1 MPDLLVGKSA
11 IVTGAASGIGQA
23 IALAFLREGAK
34 VLGADRNAA
43 GLAETAKRANDSHAG
58 STFLSQTCDVTQ
70 RADVEATVARTVA
83 AFGQLDIMAA
93 IAGVAME
100 HDFVDIEDADWQRTM
115 DVNLH
120 GVYLCDQAAAR
131 QMVKQGNGG
140 RIINMSSVNGLIG
153 EEELAA
159 YNTSK
164 GGVTLLTKSAA
175 IDLAK
180 HEITVNC
187 LAPGYIRT
195 PLNAEGIADEEWINE
210 YLKRVP
216 FRRVGEPEE
225 VADCAVFL
233 ASDLSRYVTGHA
245 LVVDGGQIAVI

>member
-1 MPDLLVGKSA
+1 MPNLLVGKSA
-11 IVTGAASGIGQA
+11 IVTGAASGIGRA
-23 IALAFLREGAK
+23 IALAFLREGAS
-34 VLGADRNAA
+34 VLGADLNLD
-43 GLAETAKRANDSHAG
+43 GLRETADRAMVHG
-58 STFLSQTCDVTQ
+58 SPFLTQRCDVTQ
-70 RADVEATVARTVA
+70 RADVEATVERAVA
-83 AFGQLDIMAA
+83 EFGKLDIMAA
-93 IAGVAME
+93 IAGIALE
-100 HDFVDIEDADWQRTM
+100 HDFVDIKDDDWHRVAA
-115 DVNLH
+115 VNMH
-120 GVYLCDQAAAR
+120 GVYICDQVAAR
-131 QMVKQGNGG
+131 QMVEQGHGG
-140 RIINMSSVNGLIG
+140 RIINMSSVNGLMG

-164 GGVTLLTKSAA
+164 GAVTLLTKSAA

-195 PLNAEGIADEEWINE
+195 PLTDESIADEAWINE

>member
-1 MPDLLVGKSA
+1 MPELLVGKSA

-23 IALAFLREGAK
+23 IALAFLREGAN
-34 VLGADRNAA
+34 VLGADLNLE
-43 GLAETAKRANDSHAG
+43 GLEETAKRATEHYSM
-58 STFLSQTCDVTQ
+58 FLAHKCDVTQ
-70 RADVEATVARTVA
+70 RGDVEQTVARAVD

-93 IAGVAME
+93 IAGIATE
-100 HDFVDIEDADWQRTM
+100 HDFVDITDEDWHRIT

-120 GVYLCDQAAAR
+120 GVFLCDQVAAR
-131 QMVKQGNGG
+131 QMVKQGKGG
-140 RIINMSSVNGLIG
+140 RIINMSSVNGLMG

-195 PLNAEGIADEEWINE
+195 PLTEESIEDSAWINE

-216 FRRVGEPEE
+216 YRRVGEPEE

>member
-1 MPDLLVGKSA
+1 MPDLLTGKSA

-23 IALAFLREGAK
+23 IALAFLREGAN
-34 VLGADRNAA
+34 VLGADLNEE
-43 GLAETAKRANDSHAG
+43 GLEETAGRAGAHSP
-58 STFLSQTCDVTQ
+58 TFLTHRCDVTQ
-70 RADVEATVARTVA
+70 RADVEATVARAVA
-83 AFGQLDIMAA
+83 DFGKLDVMAA
-93 IAGVAME
+93 IAGIALE
-100 HDFVDIEDADWQRTM
+100 HDFVDIADEDWQRVAA
-115 DVNLH
+115 VNMH

-131 QMVKQGNGG
+131 QMVAQGNGG
-140 RIINMSSVNGLIG
+140 RIINMSSVNGLMG

-164 GGVTLLTKSAA
+164 GAVTLLTKSAA

-195 PLNAEGIADEEWINE
+195 PLTDESIADEAWINE

>member
-11 IVTGAASGIGQA
+11 IVTGAASGIGRA
-23 IALAFLREGAK
+23 IALAFLREGAS
-34 VLGADRNAA
+34 VLGADLNMD
-43 GLAETAKRANDSHAG
+43 GLRETADRAKEHES
-58 STFLSQTCDVTQ
+58 SFLTHRCDVTQ
-70 RADVEATVARTVA
+70 RADVEATVALAVA
-83 AFGQLDIMAA
+83 EFGKLDIMAA
-93 IAGVAME
+93 IAGIAME
-100 HDFVDIEDADWQRTM
+100 HDFVDIEDEDWHRM
-115 DVNLH
+115 AAVNMH
-120 GVYLCDQAAAR
+120 GVYLCDQVAAR
-131 QMVKQGNGG
+131 QMVKQGHGG
-140 RIINMSSVNGLIG
+140 RIINMSSVNGLMG

-164 GGVTLLTKSAA
+164 GAVTLLTKSAG

-195 PLNAEGIADEEWINE
+195 PLNEEGIADEAWITE

>member
-1 MPDLLVGKSA
+1 MPELLVGKSA

-23 IALAFLREGAK
+23 IALAFLREGAN
-34 VLGADRNAA
+34 VLGADLNLE
-43 GLAETAKRANDSHAG
+43 GLEGTAKRATELYSM
-58 STFLSQTCDVTQ
+58 FLAHKCDVTQ
-70 RADVEATVARTVA
+70 RGDVEQTVARAVDE
-83 AFGQLDIMAA
+83 FGQLDIMAA
-93 IAGVAME
+93 IAGIATE
-100 HDFVDIEDADWQRTM
+100 HDFVDITDEDWHRIT

-120 GVYLCDQAAAR
+120 GVFLCDQVAAR

-140 RIINMSSVNGLIG
+140 RIINMSSVNGLMG

-195 PLNAEGIADEEWINE
+195 PLTEESIEDSAWINE

-216 FRRVGEPEE
+216 YRRVGEPEE

>member
-1 MPDLLVGKSA
+1 MPNLLVGKSA
-11 IVTGAASGIGQA
+11 IVTGAASGIGRA
-23 IALAFLREGAK
+23 TALAFLREGAS
-34 VLGADRNAA
+34 VLGADLNLD
-43 GLAETAKRANDSHAG
+43 GLSETADRAKVHES
-58 STFLSQTCDVTQ
+58 SFLTHRCDVTQ
-70 RADVEATVARTVA
+70 RADVEATVERAVA
-83 AFGQLDIMAA
+83 EFGKLDIMAA
-93 IAGVAME
+93 IAGIAME
-100 HDFVDIEDADWQRTM
+100 HDFVDIKDEDWHRMAA
-115 DVNLH
+115 VNIH
-120 GVYLCDQAAAR
+120 GVYLCDQVAAR
-131 QMVKQGNGG
+131 QMVEQGNGG
-140 RIINMSSVNGLIG
+140 RIINMSSVNGLMG

-164 GGVTLLTKSAA
+164 GAVTLLTKSAA

-195 PLNAEGIADEEWINE
+195 PLNEEGIADEAWITE

>member
-1 MPDLLVGKSA
+1 MPNLLVGKSA
-11 IVTGAASGIGQA
+11 IVTGAASGIGRA
-23 IALAFLREGAK
+23 IALAFLREGAS
-34 VLGADRNAA
+34 VLGADLNMD
-43 GLAETAKRANDSHAG
+43 GLRETADRAMVHGVS
-58 STFLSQTCDVTQ
+58 FLTHRCDVTQ
-70 RADVEATVARTVA
+70 RAEVEATVERAVA
-83 AFGQLDIMAA
+83 EFGKLDIMAA
-93 IAGVAME
+93 IAGIAME
-100 HDFVDIEDADWQRTM
+100 HDFVDIKDDDWHQVAA
-115 DVNLH
+115 VNMH
-120 GVYLCDQAAAR
+120 GVYICDQVAAR
-131 QMVKQGNGG
+131 QMVVQGNGG
-140 RIINMSSVNGLIG
+140 RIINMSSVNGLMG

-164 GGVTLLTKSAA
+164 GAVTLLTKSAA

-195 PLNAEGIADEEWINE
+195 PLTDESIADEAWINE

>member
-1 MPDLLVGKSA
+1 MPNLLVGKSA
-11 IVTGAASGIGQA
+11 VVTGAASGIGRA
-23 IALAFLREGAK
+23 IALAFLREGAS
-34 VLGADRNAA
+34 VLGADLNMD
-43 GLAETAKRANDSHAG
+43 GLSETADSAKVHGA
-58 STFLSQTCDVTQ
+58 TFLTHRCDVTQ
-70 RADVEATVARTVA
+70 RADVEATVERAVSE
-83 AFGQLDIMAA
+83 FGKLDIMAA
-93 IAGVAME
+93 IAGIAME
-100 HDFVDIEDADWQRTM
+100 HDFVDIKDEDWHRMAE
-115 DVNLH
+115 VNMH
-120 GVYLCDQAAAR
+120 GVYLCDQVAAR
-131 QMVKQGNGG
+131 QMVAQGNGG
-140 RIINMSSVNGLIG
+140 RIINMSSVNGLMG

-164 GGVTLLTKSAA
+164 GAVTLLTKSAA

-195 PLNAEGIADEEWINE
+195 PLNEEGIADEAWITE

>member
-23 IALAFLREGAK
+23 TALAFLREGAS
-34 VLGADRNAA
+34 VLGADLNLD
-43 GLAETAKRANDSHAG
+43 GLHETADRAKEHGAA
-58 STFLSQTCDVTQ
+58 FLTHRCDVTQ
-70 RADVEATVARTVA
+70 RADVEASVERAVAE
-83 AFGQLDIMAA
+83 FGKLDIMAA
-93 IAGVAME
+93 IAGIAME
-100 HDFVDIEDADWQRTM
+100 HDFVDIEDEDWHRTAA
-115 DVNLH
+115 VNMH
-120 GVYLCDQAAAR
+120 GVYLCDQVAAR
-131 QMVKQGNGG
+131 QMVAQGNGG
-140 RIINMSSVNGLIG
+140 RIINMSSVNGLMG

-164 GGVTLLTKSAA
+164 GAVTLLTKSAA

-195 PLNAEGIADEEWINE
+195 PLNEEGIADEAWITE

>member
-1 MPDLLVGKSA
+1 MPNLLVGKSA
-11 IVTGAASGIGQA
+11 IVTGAASGIGRA
-23 IALAFLREGAK
+23 IALAFLREGAS
-34 VLGADRNAA
+34 VLGADLNLD
-43 GLAETAKRANDSHAG
+43 GLKETADLGKEHESA
-58 STFLSQTCDVTQ
+58 FLTHRCDVTQ
-70 RADVEATVARTVA
+70 RADVEATVERAVA
-83 AFGQLDIMAA
+83 EFGKLDIMAA
-93 IAGVAME
+93 IAGIAME
-100 HDFVDIEDADWQRTM
+100 HDFVDIKDEDWHRMAA
-115 DVNLH
+115 VNMH
-120 GVYLCDQAAAR
+120 GVYLCDQVAAR
-131 QMVKQGNGG
+131 KMVEQGSGG
-140 RIINMSSVNGLIG
+140 RIINMSSVNGLMG

-164 GGVTLLTKSAA
+164 GAVTLLTKSAA

-195 PLNAEGIADEEWINE
+195 PLNEEGIADEAWITE

>member
-11 IVTGAASGIGQA
+11 IVTGAASGIGRA
-23 IALAFLREGAK
+23 IALAFLREGAS
-34 VLGADRNAA
+34 VLGADLNMD
-43 GLAETAKRANDSHAG
+43 GLRETADRAKAHSSPFITHR
-58 STFLSQTCDVTQ
+58 CDVTQ
-70 RADVEATVARTVA
+70 RTDVEATVARAVA
-83 AFGQLDIMAA
+83 EFGKLDIMAA
-93 IAGVAME
+93 IAGIAME
-100 HDFVDIEDADWQRTM
+100 HDFVDIEDEDWHRM
-115 DVNLH
+115 AAVNMH
-120 GVYLCDQAAAR
+120 GVYLCDQVAAR
-131 QMVKQGNGG
+131 QMVEQGHGG
-140 RIINMSSVNGLIG
+140 RIINMSSVNGIMG

-164 GGVTLLTKSAA
+164 GAVTLLTKSAG

-195 PLNAEGIADEEWINE
+195 PLNEEGIADEAWITE

>member
-1 MPDLLVGKSA
+1 MPNLLVGKSA
-11 IVTGAASGIGQA
+11 IVTGAASGIGRA
-23 IALAFLREGAK
+23 TALAFLREGAS
-34 VLGADRNAA
+34 VLGADLNLD
-43 GLAETAKRANDSHAG
+43 GLKETADLAKEHES
-58 STFLSQTCDVTQ
+58 SFLTHRCDVTQ
-70 RADVEATVARTVA
+70 RADVESTVERAVA
-83 AFGQLDIMAA
+83 EFGKLDIMAA
-93 IAGVAME
+93 IAGIAME
-100 HDFVDIEDADWQRTM
+100 HDFVDIEDEDWHRM
-115 DVNLH
+115 AAVNMH
-120 GVYLCDQAAAR
+120 GVYLCDQVAAR
-131 QMVKQGNGG
+131 QMVEQGNGG
-140 RIINMSSVNGLIG
+140 RIINMSSVNGLMG

-164 GGVTLLTKSAA
+164 GAVTLLTKSAA

-195 PLNAEGIADEEWINE
+195 PLNEEGIADEAWITE

>member
-1 MPDLLVGKSA
+1 MPNLLVGKSA
-11 IVTGAASGIGQA
+11 IVTGAASGIGRA
-23 IALAFLREGAK
+23 IALAFLREGAS
-34 VLGADRNAA
+34 VLGADLNLD
-43 GLAETAKRANDSHAG
+43 GLEETADHAKVHDS
-58 STFLSQTCDVTQ
+58 SFLTHRCDVTQ
-70 RADVEATVARTVA
+70 RADVEATVERAVA
-83 AFGQLDIMAA
+83 EFGKLDIMAA
-93 IAGVAME
+93 IAGIAME
-100 HDFVDIEDADWQRTM
+100 HDFVDIKDEDWHRMAA
-115 DVNLH
+115 VNMH
-120 GVYLCDQAAAR
+120 GVYLCDQVAAR
-131 QMVKQGNGG
+131 QMVEQGSGG
-140 RIINMSSVNGLIG
+140 RIINMSSVNGLMG

-164 GGVTLLTKSAA
+164 GAVTLLTKSAA

-195 PLNAEGIADEEWINE
+195 PLNEEGIADEAWINE

>member
-1 MPDLLVGKSA
+1 MPDLLVGKNA

-23 IALAFLREGAK
+23 IALAFLREGAN
-34 VLGADRNAA
+34 VLGADLNEE
-43 GLAETAKRANDSHAG
+43 GLEETANRASEHD
-58 STFLSQTCDVTQ
+58 STFLTHRCDVTQ
-70 RADVEATVARTVA
+70 RADVEATVARAVA
-83 AFGQLDIMAA
+83 EFGKLDVMAA
-93 IAGVAME
+93 IAGIALE
-100 HDFVDIEDADWQRTM
+100 HDFVDIEDEDWHRVAA
-115 DVNLH
+115 VNMH
-120 GVYLCDQAAAR
+120 GVYLCDQVAAR
-131 QMVKQGNGG
+131 QMVAQGHGG
-140 RIINMSSVNGLIG
+140 RIINMSSVNGIMG

-164 GGVTLLTKSAA
+164 GAVTLLTKSAA

-195 PLNAEGIADEEWINE
+195 PLTVESIADEAWINE

>member
-23 IALAFLREGAK
+23 IALAFLREGAS
-34 VLGADRNAA
+34 VLGADLNME
-43 GLAETAKRANDSHAG
+43 GLQQTAERASEFDN
-58 STFLSQTCDVTQ
+58 TFIAHECDVSQ
-70 RADVEATVARTVA
+70 RASVEATVARA
-83 AFGQLDIMAA
+83 AEDFGKLDVMAA
-93 IAGVAME
+93 IAGVALE
-100 HDFVDIEDADWQRTM
+100 HEFVDIKDEDWHKVAA
-115 DVNLH
+115 VNMH
-120 GVYLCDQAAAR
+120 GVYLCDQVAAR
-131 QMVKQGNGG
+131 QMVSQGHGG
-140 RIINMSSVNGLIG
+140 RIINMSSVNGIMG

-159 YNTSK
+159 YNTTK
-164 GGVTLLTKSAA
+164 GAVTLLTKSAA

-195 PLNAEGIADEEWINE
+195 PLTEESIADEDWINE

>member
-23 IALAFLREGAK
+23 IALAFLREGAA
-34 VLGADRNAA
+34 VLGADLNDK
-43 GLAETAKRANDSHAG
+43 GLQQTADRAQEHPSP
-58 STFLSQTCDVTQ
+58 FLTQRCDVTQ
-70 RADVEATVARTVA
+70 RADVEATVARAVDE
-83 AFGQLDIMAA
+83 FGKLDIMAA
-93 IAGVAME
+93 IAGIALE
-100 HDFVDIEDADWQRTM
+100 HDFVDIKDEDWHRVA
-115 DVNLH
+115 DVNMH
-120 GVYLCDQAAAR
+120 GVYTCDQVAAR
-131 QMVKQGNGG
+131 QMVAQGHGG
-140 RIINMSSVNGLIG
+140 RIINMSSVNGLMG

-164 GGVTLLTKSAA
+164 GAVTLLTKSAA

-195 PLNAEGIADEEWINE
+195 PLTIESIDDTDWINE

>member
-23 IALAFLREGAK
+23 IALAFLREGAN
-34 VLGADRNAA
+34 VLGADLNLA
-43 GLAETAKRANDSHAG
+43 GLEDTAARANDCSSAFVTHR
-58 STFLSQTCDVTQ
+58 CDVTQ
-70 RADVEATVARTVA
+70 RADVEATVARAVED
-83 AFGQLDIMAA
+83 FGKLDIMAA
-93 IAGVAME
+93 IAGIAME
-100 HDFVDIEDADWQRTM
+100 HDFVDIKDDDWHRVAA
-115 DVNLH
+115 VNMH
-120 GVYLCDQAAAR
+120 GVYVCDQVAAR

-140 RIINMSSVNGLIG
+140 RIINMSSVNGLMG

-164 GGVTLLTKSAA
+164 GAVTLLTKSAA

-195 PLNAEGIADEEWINE
+195 PLTIESIDDEAWITE

>member
-1 MPDLLVGKSA
+1 MPDLLVGKNA

-34 VLGADRNAA
+34 VLGADRNAT
-43 GLAETAKRANDSHAG
+43 GLAETAKQADERHAG
-58 STFLSQTCDVTQ
+58 STFVSHTCDVTK
-70 RADVEATVARTVA
+70 RTDVEAMVARAVA
-83 AFGQLDIMAA
+83 ELGQLDVMAA
-93 IAGVAME
+93 IAGVALE
-100 HDFVDIEDADWQRTM
+100 HDFVDIEDADWRHVI

-131 QMVKQGNGG
+131 QMVKQGAGG
-140 RIINMSSVNGLIG
+140 RIINMSSVNGLMG

-216 FRRVGEPEE
+216 FRRVGEAEE

-233 ASDLSRYVTGHA
+233 ASDLSRYVTGHP

>member
-23 IALAFLREGAK
+23 TALAFLREGAN
-34 VLGADRNAA
+34 VLGADLNED
-43 GLAETAKRANDSHAG
+43 GLQQTAERAREHSPM
-58 STFLSQTCDVTQ
+58 FLTQRCDVTQ
-70 RADVEATVARTVA
+70 RADVESVVARSVA
-83 AFGQLDIMAA
+83 EFGKLDIMAA
-93 IAGVAME
+93 IAGIAIE
-100 HDFVDIEDADWQRTM
+100 HDFVDIKDDDWHRVT

-120 GVYLCDQAAAR
+120 GVFLCDQVAAR
-131 QMVKQGNGG
+131 QMVEQGNGG
-140 RIINMSSVNGLIG
+140 RIINMSSVNGLMG

-164 GGVTLLTKSAA
+164 GAVTLLTKSAA
-175 IDLAK
+175 IDMAK

-195 PLNAEGIADEEWINE
+195 PLTIESIADEAWINE

>member
-11 IVTGAASGIGQA
+11 IVTGAASGIGRA
-23 IALAFLREGAK
+23 IALAFLREGAS
-34 VLGADRNAA
+34 VLGADLNMD
-43 GLAETAKRANDSHAG
+43 GLRETADRAKAHG
-58 STFLSQTCDVTQ
+58 SPFITHRCDVTQ
-70 RADVEATVARTVA
+70 RTDVEATVELAVA
-83 AFGQLDIMAA
+83 EFGKLDIMAA
-93 IAGVAME
+93 IAGIAME
-100 HDFVDIEDADWQRTM
+100 HDFVDIEDEDWHRM
-115 DVNLH
+115 AAVNMH
-120 GVYLCDQAAAR
+120 GVYLCDQVAAR
-131 QMVKQGNGG
+131 QMVEQGHGG
-140 RIINMSSVNGLIG
+140 RIINMSSVNGLMG

-164 GGVTLLTKSAA
+164 GAVTLLTKSAG

-195 PLNAEGIADEEWINE
+195 PLNEEGIADEAWITE

>member
-1 MPDLLVGKSA
+1 MPNLLVGKSA
-11 IVTGAASGIGQA
+11 IVTGAASGIGRA
-23 IALAFLREGAK
+23 IALAFLREGAS
-34 VLGADRNAA
+34 VLGADLNLD
-43 GLAETAKRANDSHAG
+43 GLKETADLGKEHEPA
-58 STFLSQTCDVTQ
+58 FLTHRCDVTQ
-70 RADVEATVARTVA
+70 RADVEATVERAVA
-83 AFGQLDIMAA
+83 EFGKLDIMAA
-93 IAGVAME
+93 IAGIAME
-100 HDFVDIEDADWQRTM
+100 HDFVDIEDEDWHRTAA
-115 DVNLH
+115 VNMH
-120 GVYLCDQAAAR
+120 GVYLCDQVAAR
-131 QMVKQGNGG
+131 QMVEQGSGG
-140 RIINMSSVNGLIG
+140 RIINMSSVNGLMG

-164 GGVTLLTKSAA
+164 GAVTLLTKSAA

-195 PLNAEGIADEEWINE
+195 PLNEEGIADEAWITE

>member
-1 MPDLLVGKSA
+1 MPNLLVGKSA
-11 IVTGAASGIGQA
+11 IVTGAASGIGRA
-23 IALAFLREGAK
+23 TALAFLREGAS
-34 VLGADRNAA
+34 VLGADRNMD
-43 GLAETAKRANDSHAG
+43 GLSETAESAKVHDAA
-58 STFLSQTCDVTQ
+58 FLTHRCDVTQ
-70 RADVEATVARTVA
+70 RADVEATVERAVA
-83 AFGQLDIMAA
+83 EFGKLDIMAA
-93 IAGVAME
+93 IAGIAME
-100 HDFVDIEDADWQRTM
+100 HDFVDIEDDDWHRM
-115 DVNLH
+115 AAVNIH
-120 GVYLCDQAAAR
+120 GVYLCDQVAAR
-131 QMVKQGNGG
+131 QMVAQGNGG
-140 RIINMSSVNGLIG
+140 RIINMSSVNGLMG

-164 GGVTLLTKSAA
+164 GAVTLLTKSAA

-195 PLNAEGIADEEWINE
+195 PLNEEGIADEAWITE

-233 ASDLSRYVTGHA
+233 ASDLSRYVTGHP

>member
-1 MPDLLVGKSA
+1 MPNLLVGKSA
-11 IVTGAASGIGQA
+11 IVTGAASGIGRA
-23 IALAFLREGAK
+23 IALAFLREGAS
-34 VLGADRNAA
+34 VLGADLNLD
-43 GLAETAKRANDSHAG
+43 GLRETADRAMVHGAP
-58 STFLSQTCDVTQ
+58 FLTHRCDVTQ
-70 RADVEATVARTVA
+70 RADVEATVERAVA
-83 AFGQLDIMAA
+83 EFGKLDIMAA
-93 IAGVAME
+93 IAGIAME
-100 HDFVDIEDADWQRTM
+100 HDFVDIKDEDWHRVAA
-115 DVNLH
+115 VNMH
-120 GVYLCDQAAAR
+120 GVYICDQVAAR
-131 QMVKQGNGG
+131 QMVEQGHGG
-140 RIINMSSVNGLIG
+140 RIINMSSVNGLMG

-164 GGVTLLTKSAA
+164 GAVTLLTKSAA

-195 PLNAEGIADEEWINE
+195 PLTDESIADEAWINE

>member
-1 MPDLLVGKSA
+1 MPDLLAGKSA

-23 IALAFLREGAK
+23 IALAFLREGAA
-34 VLGADRNAA
+34 VLGADLNSD
-43 GLAETAKRANDSHAG
+43 GLQKTADRALVHA
-58 STFLSQTCDVTQ
+58 SPFLTHRCDVTQ
-70 RADVEATVARTVA
+70 RADVEATVARAVEE
-83 AFGQLDIMAA
+83 FGKLDIMAA
-93 IAGVAME
+93 IAGIALE
-100 HDFVDIEDADWQRTM
+100 HDFVDIKDEDWHRVAA
-115 DVNLH
+115 VNMH
-120 GVYLCDQAAAR
+120 GVYICDQVAAR
-131 QMVKQGNGG
+131 QMAAQGHGG
-140 RIINMSSVNGLIG
+140 RIINMSSVNGLMG

-164 GGVTLLTKSAA
+164 GAVTLLTKSAA

-195 PLNAEGIADEEWINE
+195 PLTDESIADEAWINE

>member
-1 MPDLLVGKSA
+1 MAGRLRGKRALV
-11 IVTGAASGIGQA
+11 TAAAQGIGKA
-23 IALAFLREGAK
+23 TAELFSAEGAD
-34 VLGADRNAA
+34 VLATDINAA
-43 GLAETAKRANDSHAG
+43 RLNDVSNCR
-58 STFLSQTCDVTQ
+58 TRRLDVTKAPDINALV
-70 RADVEATVARTVA
+70 ADIE
-83 AFGQLDIMAA
+83 GLDILFNC
-93 IAGVAME
+93 AGYV
-100 HDFVDIEDADWQRTM
+100 HDGSILDCSEQDSDYSFN
-115 DVNLH
+115 VNVTSMYRLIR
-120 GVYLCDQAAAR
+120 GILPVLID
-131 QMVKQGNGG
+131 GG
-140 RIINMSSVNGLIG
+140 GGSIINMSSVNGLMG

-164 GGVTLLTKSAA
+164 GAVTLLTKSAA
-175 IDLAK
+175 IDMAK

-195 PLNAEGIADEEWINE
+195 PLTIESIADEAWINE